1 MQNQTMYSCV
11 PSPFYER
18 RYERFSIG
26 HAGTLTAVQPGLG
39 SVSVRSCRMIDISR
53 GGASFAVDTN
63 IGLPQHYYL
72 HIVGTSLRI
81 GCAEVYRNG
90 ERIGVQFIK
99 PIEQTLLREIIRQEF
114 FTGQVKNA
122 KPRR

>member
-1 MQNQTMYSCV
+1 MQQTMYSCV

-26 HAGTLTAVQPGLG
+26 HAATLTTVQPGLG
-39 SVSVRSCRMIDISR
+39 SVSVRTCRMIDISR
-53 GGASFAVDTN
+53 GGASFAVQTT

-72 HIVGTSLRI
+72 HIIGTPLRI

-90 ERIGVQFIK
+90 DRIGVQFIK

-114 FTGQVKNA
+114 FTGQNA
-122 KPRR
+122 KAPKRR

>member
-1 MQNQTMYSCV
+1 MQQTMYSCV

-26 HAGTLTAVQPGLG
+26 HAATLTTVQPGLG
-39 SVSVRSCRMIDISR
+39 SVSVRTCRMIDISR
-53 GGASFAVDTN
+53 GGASFAVQTT

-72 HIVGTSLRI
+72 HIIGTSLRI

-90 ERIGVQFIK
+90 DRIGVQFIK

-114 FTGQVKNA
+114 FTGQDA
-122 KPRR
+122 KAPKRR

>member
-1 MQNQTMYSCV
+1 MQQTMYSCV

-26 HAGTLTAVQPGLG
+26 HAATLTTVQPGLG
-39 SVSVRSCRMIDISR
+39 NVSVRTCRMIDISR
-53 GGASFAVDTN
+53 GGASFSVQTT

-72 HIVGTSLRI
+72 HIIGTSLRI
-81 GCAEVYRNG
+81 GCAEVYRHG
-90 ERIGVQFIK
+90 DRVGVQFIK

-114 FTGQVKNA
+114 FTGENA
-122 KPRR
+122 KTPKRR

>member
-1 MQNQTMYSCV
+1 MQQTMYSCV

-26 HAGTLTAVQPGLG
+26 HAATLTTVQPGLG
-39 SVSVRSCRMIDISR
+39 NVSVRTCRMIDISR
-53 GGASFAVDTN
+53 GGASFAVQTT

-72 HIVGTSLRI
+72 HIIGTSLRI

-90 ERIGVQFIK
+90 DRVGVQFIK

-114 FTGQVKNA
+114 FTGQDA
-122 KPRR
+122 KAPKRR

>member
-1 MQNQTMYSCV
+1 MQQTMYSCV

-26 HAGTLTAVQPGLG
+26 HAATLTTVQPGLG
-39 SVSVRSCRMIDISR
+39 SVSVRTCRMIDISR
-53 GGASFAVDTN
+53 GGASFAVQTT

-72 HIVGTSLRI
+72 HIIGTSLRI

-90 ERIGVQFIK
+90 DRVGVQFIK

-114 FTGQVKNA
+114 FTGQDA
-122 KPRR
+122 KAPKRR